1 MRQIQAT
8 RSLNPKKNL
17 IMALDKPVIRRIKK
31 TEKRRSAV
39 VEVKKDLKSTILI
52 SLMRLASKTRRMERR
67 KMRRRRIQKKDGKDE
82 KRGGRRTRKEK
93 LATGGVK
100 DDEMDKGGKGKKGD
114 KRRERGRHMMHPDM
128 YEPFMPSNRGGGE
141 RGDGEGNRG
150 GSIKVH

>member
-67 KMRRRRIQKKDGKDE
+67 KMRRRRIQKKTAKMKKEEDAEPE
-82 KRGGRRTRKEK
+82 KKNLQLVESKMMRWTRAVKERKEIK
-93 LATGGVK
+93 EEKGV
-100 DDEMDKGGKGKKGD
+100 D
-114 KRRERGRHMMHPDM
+114 
-128 YEPFMPSNRGGGE
+128 
-141 RGDGEGNRG
+141 
-150 GSIKVH
+150 I